1 MQQEGARETK
11 GNSYDSLREK
21 YQEAAAGLPEGR

>member
-11 GNSYDSLREK
+11 GTGYDSLQEK
-21 YQEAAAGLPEGR
+21 HQEAAAGLPEGR